1 MIRYKIDIIKEL
13 KNKGYNVTR
22 LRNENILSQATLT
35 AIRKGGNITT
45 ATLNTI
51 CNILKKQPGYI
62 LEWIPDQETDQEK

>member
-62 LEWIPDQETDQEK
+62 LEWIPDHEIDQKK

>member
-1 MIRYKIDIIKEL
+1 MIRYKIDVINEL
-13 KNKGYNVTR
+13 KKAGYNTVKI
-22 LRNENILSQATLT
+22 RNERIFSEATLT

-62 LEWIPDQETDQEK
+62 LEWVPDQETEQER

>member
-62 LEWIPDQETDQEK
+62 LEWIPDHETEQEK